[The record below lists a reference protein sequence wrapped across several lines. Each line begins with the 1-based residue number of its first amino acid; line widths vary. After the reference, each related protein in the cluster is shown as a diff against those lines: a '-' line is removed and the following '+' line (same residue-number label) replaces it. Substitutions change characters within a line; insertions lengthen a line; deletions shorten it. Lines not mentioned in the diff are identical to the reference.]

1 MSASAEQLLKAVA
14 NTLADISFDSH
25 VETDMQR
32 VIANRLHWASIPFLR
47 EYRFDARDRVDF
59 FLPDEGIAIECK
71 VSGGSAEVVRQLNR
85 YALQKNVTGLLL
97 VTTKMQHAAVV
108 PPTLQGKP
116 VRAIVFHRLP

>member
-1 MSASAEQLLKAVA
+1 MSASAEQLLKTVA
-14 NTLADISFDSH
+14 DTLADVAFRGHI
-25 VETDMQR
+25 EAEMQR
-32 VIANRLHWASIPFLR
+32 AIANRLHWASIPFER
-47 EYRFDARDRVDF
+47 EFRFSAKDRVDF

-85 YALQKNVTGLLL
+85 YALQKNVNGLLL

-116 VRAIVFHRLP
+116 VRAIVFHRFP